1 MQGFIHSLVG
11 LNWNDPRVIAFL
23 VALVIV
29 ALARKWSFVILIVL
43 VVSLAEGLQYLL
55 RHSSLGHDFT
65 HGVVIGVYGF
75 GGLLLLFL
83 AIAHFF
89 TKE

>member
-1 MQGFIHSLVG
+1 MNGFIHSLVR
-11 LNWNDPRVIAFL
+11 LQWSDPRVIGFL
-23 VALVIV
+23 AALVIV
-29 ALARKWSFVILIVL
+29 ALSRKWSFVILIVL
-43 VVSLAEGLQYLL
+43 VIGLAEGLQYLL

-65 HGVVIGVYGF
+65 HGVVIGVYAL

-83 AIAHFF
+83 SIAHAF

>member
-1 MQGFIHSLVG
+1 MNGFIHSLVS
-11 LNWNDPRVIAFL
+11 LNWGDPRVIAFL

-29 ALARKWSFVILIVL
+29 ALARRWSFVILVVL
-43 VVSLAEGLQYLL
+43 VVALAEGLQYLL
-55 RHSSLGHDFT
+55 RHSSLGHDFV

-75 GGLLLLFL
+75 GGILLLFL
-83 AIAHFF
+83 AIAHAF

>member
-1 MQGFIHSLVG
+1 MNDFIHSLVRFQ
-11 LNWNDPRVIAFL
+11 WSDPRVIGFL

-43 VVSLAEGLQYLL
+43 VIALAEGLQYLL

-83 AIAHFF
+83 AIAHAF

>member
-1 MQGFIHSLVG
+1 MNGFIHSLVR
-11 LNWNDPRVIAFL
+11 LDWSDPRVVGFL
-23 VALVIV
+23 IALVII
-29 ALARKWSFVILIVL
+29 ALVRKWSFVILVVLIVA
-43 VVSLAEGLQYLL
+43 LAEGLQYLL

-65 HGVVIGVYGF
+65 HGVVIGVYAF

-83 AIAHFF
+83 AIAHIF

>member
-1 MQGFIHSLVG
+1 MNDFIHSLVRFD
-11 LNWNDPRVIAFL
+11 WSDPRVIGFL
-23 VALVIV
+23 IAVVIV

-43 VVSLAEGLQYLL
+43 VVALAEGLQYLL
-55 RHSSLGHDFT
+55 SNSSLGHDFT

-83 AIAHFF
+83 AIAHAF

>member
-1 MQGFIHSLVG
+1 MSGFIQSLIR
-11 LNWNDPRVIAFL
+11 LNWGDPRVIAFL
-23 VALVIV
+23 IAVVVIALV
-29 ALARKWSFVILIVL
+29 RKWSFVILVVLIVA
-43 VVSLAEGLQYLL
+43 LAEGLQYLL

>member
-1 MQGFIHSLVG
+1 VILVV
-11 LNWNDPRVIAFL
+11 LVIA
-23 VALVIV
+23 
-29 ALARKWSFVILIVL
+29 
-43 VVSLAEGLQYLL
+43 LAEGMQYLL

-65 HGVVIGVYGF
+65 HGVVIGVYAF

-83 AIAHFF
+83 AIAHAF

>member
-1 MQGFIHSLVG
+1 MPGFIHALVG
-11 LNWNDPRVIAFL
+11 LEWNDPRVIAFL

-43 VVSLAEGLQYLL
+43 VVALAEGLQYLL

-65 HGVVIGVYGF
+65 HGVVIGIYGF

>member
-1 MQGFIHSLVG
+1 MEGFLHSLLRLDWG
-11 LNWNDPRVIAFL
+11 DPRVIGFL
-23 VALVIV
+23 IALVIV

-43 VVSLAEGLQYLL
+43 VVALAEGLQYLL
-55 RHSSLGHDFT
+55 RHSSLGHDFV
-65 HGVVIGVYGF
+65 HGVVIGVYAF

-83 AIAHFF
+83 AIAHAF

>member
-1 MQGFIHSLVG
+1 MNDFIHSLLS
-11 LNWNDPRVIAFL
+11 LNWADPRVLAFL
-23 VALVIV
+23 VAIVIV

-43 VVSLAEGLQYLL
+43 VVTLAEGLQYLL
-55 RHSSLGHDFT
+55 AHSSLGHDFT

-83 AIAHFF
+83 AIAHAF

>member
-1 MQGFIHSLVG
+1 MNDFIHSLLS
-11 LNWNDPRVIAFL
+11 LNWGDPRVLAFL
-23 VALVIV
+23 VAIVIV
-29 ALARKWSFVILIVL
+29 AMARKWSFVVLIVL
-43 VVSLAEGLQYLL
+43 IVTLPEGLQYLL

-83 AIAHFF
+83 AIAHAF

>member
-1 MQGFIHSLVG
+1 MEGFMHSL
-11 LNWNDPRVIAFL
+11 LQMDWSDPRVIGL
-23 VALVIV
+23 LIALVIV

-43 VVSLAEGLQYLL
+43 VVALAEGLQYLL

-65 HGVVIGVYGF
+65 HGVVIGVYAF
-75 GGLLLLFL
+75 GGILLLFL
-83 AIAHFF
+83 AIAHAF

>member
-1 MQGFIHSLVG
+1 MHGFFQSLVG
-11 LNWNDPRVIAFL
+11 LTWSDPRVIGFL
-23 VALVIV
+23 VAVVIV
-29 ALARKWSFVILIVL
+29 ALARRWSFVILVVL
-43 VVSLAEGLQYLL
+43 VVALAEGLQYLL
-55 RHSSLGHDFT
+55 RNSSLGHDFT

-83 AIAHFF
+83 AIAHAF

>member
-1 MQGFIHSLVG
+1 MSGFIQSLVR
-11 LNWNDPRVIAFL
+11 LNWGDPRVIAFL
-23 VALVIV
+23 IAVVIIALV
-29 ALARKWSFVILIVL
+29 RKWSFVILVVLIVA
-43 VVSLAEGLQYLL
+43 LAEGLQYLL

>member
-1 MQGFIHSLVG
+1 MNGFIHSLVS
-11 LNWNDPRVIAFL
+11 LNWSDPRVIGFL

-29 ALARKWSFVILIVL
+29 ALARRWSFVILIVL
-43 VVSLAEGLQYLL
+43 VIALAEGLQYLL
-55 RHSSLGHDFT
+55 AHSSLGHDFT
-65 HGVVIGVYGF
+65 HSIVIGVYGF

-83 AIAHFF
+83 AIAHAF

>member
-1 MQGFIHSLVG
+1 MHGFIHSLVG
-11 LNWNDPRVIAFL
+11 LDWNDPRVIGFL
-23 VALVIV
+23 IAVAIV
-29 ALARKWSFVILIVL
+29 ALARKWAFVILVVLIVT
-43 VVSLAEGLQYLL
+43 LAEGLQYLL
-55 RHSSLGHDFT
+55 ANSSLGHDFV

-83 AIAHFF
+83 AIAHAF

>member
-1 MQGFIHSLVG
+1 MNDFIHSLLS
-11 LNWNDPRVIAFL
+11 LNWGDPRVLAFL
-23 VALVIV
+23 VAIVIV
-29 ALARKWSFVILIVL
+29 AMARKWSFVVLIVL
-43 VVSLAEGLQYLL
+43 IVTLAEGLQYLL

-83 AIAHFF
+83 AIAHAF

>member
-1 MQGFIHSLVG
+1 MHGLIRSLLG
-11 LNWNDPRVIAFL
+11 LDWKDPRVIGL
-23 VALVIV
+23 LIALVIV
-29 ALARKWSFVILIVL
+29 ALARRWSFVILIVL
-43 VVSLAEGLQYLL
+43 VVALAEGLQYLL
-55 RHSSLGHDFT
+55 ANSSLGHDFT

-83 AIAHFF
+83 AIAHAF

>member
-1 MQGFIHSLVG
+1 MQGFIHSLVR
-11 LNWNDPRVIAFL
+11 LNWSDPRVIGFL
-23 VALVIV
+23 IALVIV

-43 VVSLAEGLQYLL
+43 VVALAEGLQYLL
-55 RHSSLGHDFT
+55 ANSSLGHDFT

-83 AIAHFF
+83 AIAHAF

>member
-1 MQGFIHSLVG
+1 MNGFIHSLVG
-11 LNWNDPRVIAFL
+11 LNWNDPRVIGVL
-23 VALVIV
+23 IALVIV
-29 ALARKWSFVILIVL
+29 ALARKWSFVILVVL
-43 VVSLAEGLQYLL
+43 VIALAEGLQYLL

-65 HGVVIGVYGF
+65 HGVVIGVYAF

-83 AIAHFF
+83 AIAHAF

>member
-1 MQGFIHSLVG
+1 MNDFIHSLLS
-11 LNWNDPRVIAFL
+11 LNWGDPRVLAFL
-23 VALVIV
+23 VAIVIV
-29 ALARKWSFVILIVL
+29 AMARKWSFVVLIVL
-43 VVSLAEGLQYLL
+43 IVTLAEGLQYLL

-83 AIAHFF
+83 AIAHAF
-89 TKE
+89 TKD

>member
-1 MQGFIHSLVG
+1 MKGFIDSLIR
-11 LNWNDPRVIAFL
+11 LDWSDPRVVGFLIA
-23 VALVIV
+23 VAIIALV
-29 ALARKWSFVILIVL
+29 RRWSFVILVVLIVA
-43 VVSLAEGLQYLL
+43 LAEGLQYLL

-65 HGVVIGVYGF
+65 HGIVIGVYAF

-83 AIAHFF
+83 AIAHIF

>member
-1 MQGFIHSLVG
+1 MHGFWHSLVTLDWG
-11 LNWNDPRVIAFL
+11 DPRVIGFL
-23 VALVIV
+23 IAVVIV
-29 ALARKWSFVILIVL
+29 ALARKWSFVILVVL
-43 VVSLAEGLQYLL
+43 VVALAEGLQYLL
-55 RHSSLGHDFT
+55 ANSSLGHDFV
-65 HGVVIGVYGF
+65 HGIVIGVYGF

>member
-1 MQGFIHSLVG
+1 MNDFIHSLLS
-11 LNWNDPRVIAFL
+11 LNWADPRVIAFL
-23 VALVIV
+23 VAIVIV
-29 ALARKWSFVILIVL
+29 AITRKWSFVVLIVL
-43 VVSLAEGLQYLL
+43 VVTLAEGLQYLL

-65 HGVVIGVYGF
+65 HGVVIGVYAF

-83 AIAHFF
+83 AIAQAF

>member
-1 MQGFIHSLVG
+1 MSGFIQSLIH
-11 LNWNDPRVIAFL
+11 LNWGDPRVIAFL
-23 VALVIV
+23 IAVVVIALV
-29 ALARKWSFVILIVL
+29 RKWSFVILVVLIVA
-43 VVSLAEGLQYLL
+43 LAEGLQYLL

>member
-1 MQGFIHSLVG
+1 MHGFIHSLVS
-11 LNWNDPRVIAFL
+11 LNWGDPRVLGVL

-43 VVSLAEGLQYLL
+43 VVTLAEGLQYLL

-83 AIAHFF
+83 AIAHAF

>member
-1 MQGFIHSLVG
+1 MNDFIHWLLSLHWG
-11 LNWNDPRVIAFL
+11 DPRVLAFL
-23 VALVIV
+23 VAIVIV
-29 ALARKWSFVILIVL
+29 AMARKWSFVVLIVL
-43 VVSLAEGLQYLL
+43 IVTLAEGLQYLL

-83 AIAHFF
+83 AIAHAF

>member
-1 MQGFIHSLVG
+1 MSGFIQSLIR
-11 LNWNDPRVIAFL
+11 LNWGDPRVIAFL
-23 VALVIV
+23 IAVVIIALV
-29 ALARKWSFVILIVL
+29 RKWSFVILVVLIVA
-43 VVSLAEGLQYLL
+43 LAEGLQYLL

>member
-1 MQGFIHSLVG
+1 MHGFIHSLFTFD
-11 LNWNDPRVIAFL
+11 WSDPRVIGFL
-23 VALVIV
+23 VAVVIV
-29 ALARKWSFVILIVL
+29 ALARKWSFVILVVL
-43 VVSLAEGLQYLL
+43 VVALAEGLQYLL
-55 RHSSLGHDFT
+55 GNSSLGHDFT

-83 AIAHFF
+83 AIAHAF

>member
-1 MQGFIHSLVG
+1 MNGFIHSLVG
-11 LNWNDPRVIAFL
+11 LEWRDPRVIGFL
-23 VALVIV
+23 VALLIV

-43 VVSLAEGLQYLL
+43 VIALAEGLQYLL

-65 HGVVIGVYGF
+65 HGVVIGIYGF

-83 AIAHFF
+83 AIAHAF